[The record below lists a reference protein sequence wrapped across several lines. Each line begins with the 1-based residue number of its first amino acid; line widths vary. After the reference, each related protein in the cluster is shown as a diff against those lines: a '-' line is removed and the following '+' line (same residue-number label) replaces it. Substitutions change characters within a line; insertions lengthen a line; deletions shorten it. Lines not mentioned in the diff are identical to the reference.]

1 MSALRQSLRRALEA
15 ALPRDR
21 FLVRGPRGDA
31 GVALTFDDGP
41 HPEIT
46 PRLLD
51 ALAAHEMRATFFVV
65 GREAERHPAI
75 VRRIAQEGHALGHHS
90 WTHSEPAH
98 TSAATLLQEVAR
110 CRALLADLTGAPSD
124 RFRPPKG
131 QLSVAKLAGLLRAGQ
146 RVILWSDDPKD
157 YALADAAP
165 LVAWADAATL
175 APGAVVLLHDVHA
188 HCLAALPALAARGR
202 ATGRRFVTLDAW
214 LPAAA

>member
-15 ALPRDR
+15 VLPRDR
-21 FLVRGPRGDA
+21 FLVRGTD

-51 ALAAHEMRATFFVV
+51 LLAVHGAHATFFVV
-65 GREAERHPAI
+65 GREAERHPALI
-75 VRRIAQEGHALGHHS
+75 RRIASEGHALGHHS
-90 WTHSEPAH
+90 WTHSEPAQ
-98 TSAATLLQEVAR
+98 TSTATLLQEVAR

-131 QLSVAKLAGLLRAGQ
+131 QLTAGKLVALLRAGQ
-146 RVILWSDDPKD
+146 RVVLWSDDPKD
-157 YALADAAP
+157 YALSDAAP
-165 LVAWADAATL
+165 LVAWATSATL
-175 APGAVVLLHDVHA
+175 DEGAVVLLHDIHA
-188 HCLAALPALAARGR
+188 HCLAALPALIARGR